1 MKTNQKYTIILNM
14 KTKFRT
20 SFCILRLTRNTLVV
34 PILKTIR
41 LSLITATLISV
52 PKYKL
57 YTHNIKPSHLKSVG
71 KYRQTMTNTYFC
83 YILNIQ
89 LLCLKIHIFQVN
101 MLFFFLCNNFKA
113 HLNLLNKY
121 LCFKNRGR
129 WTTVPKLQVTP
140 VTKELSISKT
150 PFLYSQHCCSTGDV
164 LCGQRWQTLTRPNH
178 LTSQNQKII

>member
-34 PILKTIR
+34 PILRTIR

-101 MLFFFLCNNFKA
+101 TLFFFLCNNFKA

-150 PFLYSQHCCSTGDV
+150 PFLYFQHCCSTGDV